1 MNHAQNHSLNFEF
14 LFKGSIRS
22 DAPPKPLRELLQNE
36 LSGGSRLLSP
46 TEELLLW
53 VVACAASELE
63 VRTLPSQTAHPGLGN
78 SDPSG
83 WIRAMED
90 FDRF

>member
-22 DAPPKPLRELLQNE
+22 DAPPMPLRELLQYE
-36 LSGGSRLLSP
+36 LSGGSRVLSP

-53 VVACAASELE
+53 VVARAASELQS
-63 VRTLPSQTAHPGLGN
+63 RPLPPPTAHPGLGTA
-78 SDPSG
+78 DPSG